1 MTGNQDRNRINIT
14 IFNRVV
20 NKITGGLL
28 PARQTIIT
36 LETVVD
42 RKGVQR
48 RGPALMRVVVGRED
62 GGTRYSHGVGREIV
76 LVPAAILAVEL
87 IEDARVVDV

>member
-36 LETVVD
+36 LETVVTD
-42 RKGVQR
+42 SSQSSDFFTFPNPREQVLEKAN
-48 RGPALMRVVVGRED
+48 RGISPPDWGARVRASAHRLVAHMRIQ
-62 GGTRYSHGVGREIV
+62 TSV
-76 LVPAAILAVEL
+76 LV
-87 IEDARVVDV
+87 